1 MARPRT
7 ATAIL
12 EARGAFKKDPQRAR
26 VDPEPTGG
34 LRKLPPANLT
44 ADQKKA
50 WNRIV
55 KVAPA
60 GVLMNSDEIM
70 LELAACLLAEFQA
83 DPGGMQT
90 ARLLRLETQLG
101 KFGLSP
107 SDRARIGVEK
117 SPAPNAFDEF

>member
-7 ATAIL
+7 ATEIL
-12 EARGAFKKDPQRAR
+12 KARGAFKKDPQRAR
-26 VDPEPTGG
+26 VDPEPTSG
-34 LRKLPPANLT
+34 LRKTPPVHLT

-50 WNRIV
+50 WRRIV
-55 KVAPA
+55 KAAPA

-90 ARLLRLETQLG
+90 ARLLRLESQLG

-107 SDRARIGVEK
+107 SDRAKIGVEK
-117 SPAPNAFDEF
+117 PPAPNAFDEF